1 MGDAVTIRR
10 RDGIMR
16 AMKHFLRLMVLVS
29 CAGGSAALAQPGS
42 YYLPPG
48 SPPSALDENAMLA
61 EHNAVRGRLKL
72 PALRWSA
79 HLADVARDWA
89 SHLIA
94 TGDFSHRP
102 GNTFGENLYAVTGA
116 YASTAQV
123 FAAWAEESRAYD
135 LRTNTCRGVCGHYTQ
150 IVWQST
156 RSVGCAAV
164 SGGGRQVW
172 VCDYDPAGNWEGHR
186 PYGENAP

>member
-1 MGDAVTIRR
+1 
-10 RDGIMR
+10 MR
-16 AMKHFLRLMVLVS
+16 AMKHFLRLMVLVW
-29 CAGGSAALAQPGS
+29 CAGGSAALAQPAS

-48 SPPSALDENAMLA
+48 SAPSALDEYAMLA
-61 EHNAVRGRLKL
+61 EHNAVRARLKL

-89 SHLIA
+89 NHLIA

-102 GNTFGENLYAVTGA
+102 SNTFGENLYAVTGA

-123 FAAWAEESRAYD
+123 FAAWAEEGRGYD
-135 LRTNTCRGVCGHYTQ
+135 VRTNSCRGVCGHFTQ